1 MVRSGAQYPRD
12 ALSRGCNIQEFSVG
26 DTSVGDEITLRGE
39 VDRKWGLERGK
50 GTGEWIEREGKK
62 MAGQEGGEGQENG
75 RGALEREE
83 KRVIGSNK
91 TSQRLSS
98 AFNLHNI
105 DR

>member
-1 MVRSGAQYPRD
+1 MRVLHMISKK
-12 ALSRGCNIQEFSVG
+12 RGV
-26 DTSVGDEITLRGE
+26 
-39 VDRKWGLERGK
+39 RKWGQEKGK

-62 MAGQEGGEGQENG
+62 MAGQEGGEGEG
-75 RGALEREE
+75 DRKKE

-98 AFNLHNI
+98 AFNLHNF